1 MRILLDTHALLWY
14 HGGDRRLSKAAR
26 AAIED
31 RDAELVLSAASVW
44 EMAIKASL
52 GRLRLPTTVSG
63 YVAEKVRQGYRP
75 LSVSAVHAARVEELP
90 WHHRDPF
97 DRLLAAQA
105 LTEGCPV
112 ITRDRVFRKYGIEM
126 VW

>member
-1 MRILLDTHALLWY
+1 MRLLLDTHALLWFQA
-14 HGGDRRLSKAAR
+14 GDRRLSRTAR
-26 AAIED
+26 RAIEAD
-31 RDAELVLSAASVW
+31 EAELVVSAATVW

-52 GRLRLPTTVSG
+52 GRLRLSVPVDA
-63 YVAEKVRQGYRP
+63 YVAEKMTQGYRM
-75 LSVSAVHAARVEELP
+75 LSVSWAHAAKVESLP

-105 LTEGCPV
+105 LAEGYPLV
-112 ITRDRVFRKYGIEM
+112 TRDRLFRKYGVEV

>member
-1 MRILLDTHALLWY
+1 MSR
-14 HGGDRRLSKAAR
+14 KAR
-26 AAIED
+26 TAIEAAD
-31 RDAELVLSAASVW
+31 VEPMISAAAVW

-52 GRLRLPTTVSG
+52 GRLILPGTVEH
-63 YVAEKVRQGYRP
+63 YVKEKIGQGYRMLP
-75 LSVSAVHAARVEELP
+75 MSWEHAARVEQLP

-105 LTEGCPV
+105 LVENCPL
-112 ITRDRVFRKYGIEM
+112 ITRDRVFKKYGVEV